1 MAVMELSLHDPDWS
15 AFVLASTGATAF
27 HHPSWAKL
35 LSRCYKYRGLA
46 LADADTNG
54 RIIAG
59 LPLLDVKVPFRGRK
73 WVSLPFTDHC
83 PPLVDPGED
92 VAQLTTMLMAKVK
105 SEGLRRVEVRAELGN
120 DAVATTA
127 GVIHRLR
134 LDPDPAAVFARFK
147 RSQVQRNVRR
157 AEKQG
162 IVVERSQER
171 AHLID
176 IFYPLHVRT
185 RRRQGVP
192 VQPRRYFELLWEA
205 MIEQGLGYVSVAYAG
220 KKPVASAVFLTWKGT
235 VIYKYGASDEAAWP
249 LRPNHLLFWD
259 AIEASCRNGDH
270 TFDFGRTESS
280 NDGLR
285 SFKGG
290 WDAEEMPLHYSIIGG
305 TDRSRSSAHPV
316 ATLVQPALRHA
327 PLWACRAVGALL
339 YRYAA

>member
-1 MAVMELSLHDPDWS
+1 MIELSLDDPDWIG
-15 AFVLASTGATAF
+15 FVLASSGATAF
-27 HHPSWAKL
+27 HHPSWANL
-35 LSRCYKYRGLA
+35 LSRCYRYRGLA
-46 LADADTNG
+46 LAVTDASG

-59 LPLLDVKVPFRGRK
+59 LPLLDVKVPLRGRK

-83 PPLVDPGED
+83 PPLVDPGAD
-92 VAQLTTMLMAKVK
+92 VTQLTTTLMAMVK
-105 SEGLRRVEVRAELGN
+105 SEGLRRVEVRAALGN
-120 DAVATTA
+120 DADATTA

-134 LDPDPAAVFARFK
+134 LDPDPAAVFAQFK

-171 AHLID
+171 SHLVD
-176 IFYPLHVRT
+176 IFYRLHVRT

-220 KKPVASAVFLTWKGT
+220 TKPVASAVFLTWRGT
-235 VIYKYGASDEAAWP
+235 VIYKYGASDQAAWP

-270 TFDFGRTESS
+270 TFDFGRTELS

-290 WDAEEMPLHYSIIGG
+290 WNAEETLLHYSIIGG
-305 TDRSRSSAHPV
+305 ADRSRSSVHRGA
-316 ATLVQPALRHA
+316 ALVQPALRHA